1 MKKRWYY
8 LLAPIATAV
17 LVLIIYFNYHLYP
30 FTSQTLAWC
39 DMKQQV
45 IPILLDFKNILSG
58 QSNMFLNLS
67 NAGGMSF
74 WGVFLFFISS
84 PFSFLVAF
92 IDKSAIYV
100 FVNILVLLKMSLC
113 AFTASIFFGRQFK
126 KLYPAQNIALSVMYA
141 FCGYTMMYFQNIV
154 WLDMMCIF
162 PILLI
167 GLDLLIE
174 QDKIWPFVLAF
185 SATIVI
191 NFYLSYMVVQFLV
204 LSFGV
209 YILFF
214 TNKER
219 RRKSILLL
227 CVATIL
233 VALITAVVWLPS
245 LMQYLNSA
253 RTVGLLKSV
262 SSGSLFTNIYTT
274 LPMILCSS
282 AILAVMPVLPALL
295 DYKNGKAV
303 TTFIIF
309 VLVLIP
315 LIIDPINKMWHT
327 GSYQA
332 FPTRFGYM
340 VAFLGLILLAGI
352 ISKLNIENE
361 TIQNDSNRLVTI
373 GLTVAFTGTV
383 LLAKLLLDCNYSVL
397 SVYTKSL
404 WESKDS
410 ATLFILFAFVS
421 ALVYLLIMITYKYH
435 YINRS
440 IFSFLLCIMVIC
452 QCIFSGNIFLGS
464 AANSSDAYQ
473 YVLDLSGKINDNS
486 LYRVKND
493 KKYFDA
499 NLLGGLGFNTLN
511 HYTSL
516 TGKDY
521 MYTMKK
527 LGYSSYWME
536 VNSNGGTEC
545 SDAILANKYSVL
557 YTSELNNNSNAV
569 YSNRYFSIAKNELSL
584 PLGMIVNS
592 DNIDKYKNL
601 PQTSRMGIQQS
612 LFQAVFNT
620 NQNLLTNYDIST
632 CDNVDVFNGDELTTV
647 VQKTSAE
654 DSFLTYNIEVN
665 GTQTLYFDCFDNIS
679 NNLSEADYGS
689 FDVTVNG
696 KSIEK
701 SYPKKNNNGLLNLG
715 TFTNEVVSVKI
726 DVLKTT
732 WAKSFGVTGVNLDTL
747 RTAVS
752 QAKTANLKQEG
763 NTIIGTAAADGADQY
778 LFLPLAYDDGYN
790 ICINNQ
796 PAQIHRVFDAFMAV
810 KLNKGSNTITITY
823 NPQGF
828 RTGLFISVAGLL
840 AFAVILLLFK
850 HGLYKRIKCLEL
862 PATILFSLLFAAVI
876 IGIYIFPVVAYF
888 KNK

>member
-8 LLAPIATAV
+8 LLAPIATAMLV
-17 LVLIIYFNYHLYP
+17 LVIYYNYHLYP

-45 IPILLDFKNILSG
+45 IPILLDFRNILSG

-67 NAGGMSF
+67 NAGGMSY

-92 IDKSAIYV
+92 IDKSAIYL

-113 AFTASIFFGRQFK
+113 AFTASAFFGRQFK
-126 KLYPAQNIALSVMYA
+126 KLNLPQNIALSTMYA
-141 FCGYTMMYFQNIV
+141 FCGYTMMYFQNII

-167 GLDLLIE
+167 AMDLLIE
-174 QDKIWPFVLAF
+174 QDKIWPFVLTF

-191 NFYLSYMVVQFLV
+191 NFYLSYMVVLFLI

-209 YILFF
+209 YTLFF

-282 AILAVMPVLPALL
+282 AILAVMPILPALL

-303 TTFIIF
+303 TTFLIF
-309 VLVLIP
+309 ILVLIP

-332 FPTRFGYM
+332 FPTRFGYI
-340 VAFLGLILLAGI
+340 VVFLGLILLAGV
-352 ISKLNIENE
+352 ISKINIENE
-361 TIQNDSNRLVTI
+361 TIQNDSNLLVTI
-373 GLTVAFTGTV
+373 GLTVAFVGTV
-383 LLAKLLLDCNYSVL
+383 FLAKLLLDSSYSIL

-404 WESKDS
+404 WENKDS

-421 ALVYLLIMITYKYH
+421 ALVYLLMMITYKHH
-435 YINRS
+435 YLNRRV
-440 IFSFLLCIMVIC
+440 FSFLLCIMVVC
-452 QCIFSGNIFLGS
+452 QCIFSGNVFFGS
-464 AANSSDAYQ
+464 AANSSDPYQ
-473 YVLDLSGKINDNS
+473 YVLDLSGKINDSS
-486 LYRVKND
+486 LYRVKNN

-536 VNSNGGTEC
+536 VNSNGGTEF

-557 YTSELNNNSNAV
+557 YTNELNKNSNAV
-569 YSNRYFSIAKNELSL
+569 YSNKYFSIAKNPLALPIGTIMSTDNIYKYKSL
-584 PLGMIVNS
+584 PE
-592 DNIDKYKNL
+592 
-601 PQTSRMGIQQS
+601 TSRMGIQQS
-612 LFQAVFNT
+612 MFQAVFNT
-620 NQNLLTNYDIST
+620 NRNLIANYDIST
-632 CDNVDVFNGDELTTV
+632 SDNVDVFNGDELTTV
-647 VQKTSAE
+647 VQKTSEE
-654 DSFLTYNIEVN
+654 DSFLTYDVEVN

-696 KSIEK
+696 QSIEK

-715 TFTNEVVSVKI
+715 TYTDEIVTVKI

-732 WAKSFGVTGVNLDTL
+732 RAKSFGVTGVYLDTL

-752 QAKTANLKQEG
+752 QAKTADLKQEG
-763 NTIIGTAAADGADQY
+763 NTITGTATANGADQY
-778 LFLPLAYDDGYN
+778 LFLPLSYDEGYS
-790 ICINNQ
+790 ICVNNQ
-796 PAQIHRVFDAFMAV
+796 PAQIHRVFDTFMAV
-810 KLNKGSNTITITY
+810 KLNKGSNTIKIAY
-823 NPQGF
+823 MPQGF
-828 RTGLFISVAGLL
+828 KTGAIISIAGLL
-840 AFAVILLLFK
+840 SFAAMLLLLK
-850 HGLYKRIKCLEL
+850 HGFYKKLKCLEL
-862 PATILFSLLFAAVI
+862 PATILFSLLFIAVV

-888 KNK
+888 KK